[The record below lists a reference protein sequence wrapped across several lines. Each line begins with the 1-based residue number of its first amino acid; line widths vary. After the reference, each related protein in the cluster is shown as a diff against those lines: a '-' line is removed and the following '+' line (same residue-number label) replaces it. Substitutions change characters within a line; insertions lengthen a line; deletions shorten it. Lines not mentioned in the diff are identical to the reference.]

1 VDHRVEPP
9 PWAASAAGPPPGG
22 AVGEPA
28 AAGPDPAVI
37 PHPGARAAPAPGAGQ
52 EAAQTGPP
60 EPPPP
65 LPAERVGPEAEIPQ
79 PVPPLAPP
87 PWEAGA
93 AGDPPGPSPAGA
105 GEGEAPG
112 NGRVPGYLYPGDA
125 PPLAGE
131 NGPLAEPGGALG
143 SADAAYPGDG
153 AYPGVAAY
161 PAASVSPGASYAP
174 GAGYPPPAAPAKPHD
189 PAGLG
194 PGGPGTWDP
203 AGAGPAGTHHA
214 PGATAGP
221 PDPGQP
227 RRANLVVARLEP
239 WSVMKFSFLMSLVAW
254 IILFVAV
261 ALLYYAL
268 SGLGVFA
275 AVQRTI
281 SNVTSSQSSP
291 GVNLSRWTSAPR
303 VLGYTMLIG
312 AVNVVLITALSTVGA
327 MIYNLV
333 TRLGGGIEVTL
344 REPE

>member
-9 PWAASAAGPPPGG
+9 PWAASAAGPPAGG
-22 AVGEPA
+22 APGEP
-28 AAGPDPAVI
+28 AGPDPAVGG
-37 PHPGARAAPAPGAGQ
+37 PAGPDPAVLPYPGAMAALAPGAGQ
-52 EAAQTGPP
+52 DEAQTGPP
-60 EPPPP
+60 EPPALPP
-65 LPAERVGPEAEIPQ
+65 LPAERVAPQAEIPQ

-87 PWEAGA
+87 PWQ
-93 AGDPPGPSPAGA
+93 
-105 GEGEAPG
+105 EGEAPG
-112 NGRVPGYLYPGDA
+112 NGWGPGYRYPGDA
-125 PPLAGE
+125 PPLAGGH
-131 NGPLAEPGGALG
+131 GPLAEPGTGPG
-143 SADAAYPGDG
+143 PADEAYPGDG
-153 AYPGVAAY
+153 AYPGVPAY

-174 GAGYPPPAAPAKPHD
+174 GVGYPPTVTPAEPHG

-194 PGGPGTWDP
+194 PASPGTWDP
-203 AGAGPAGTHHA
+203 ARAGPAGSRQA

-227 RRANLVVARLEP
+227 RGANLVVARLEP